1 MNSFIEVLRM
11 QPKTPLRKQ
20 DFQQLSQFRYQLR
33 CFLRYSEDICRRYD
47 LTSLQYQLLLH
58 LRGFEGREW
67 ATVGELAERLQAKH
81 HGTVALIDRCE
92 QMGLVERR
100 QGREDRRQIE
110 IHLQKEGARRVEAIA
125 EAHKPEL
132 KHLQEEMRFPSWLS
146 ES

>member
-1 MNSFIEVLRM
+1 M
-11 QPKTPLRKQ
+11 QTTSLHKQ

-33 CFLRYSEDICRRYD
+33 CFLRHSEDICRRHA

-58 LRGFEGREW
+58 LRGFNGRKW

-92 QMGLVERR
+92 QMKLVERR

-110 IHLQKEGARRVEAIA
+110 IHLLEEGARRVELIA
-125 EAHKPEL
+125 KAHQPEL
-132 KHLQEEMRFPSWLS
+132 RHLREEISFPSWENDS
-146 ES
+146 